1 MVGSFSGNR
10 GRAGHI
16 FVRGVSARTDE
27 GNFQFGGPAIL
38 HDLVLEF
45 GDRSCKIWCEGSI
58 DMWLQFRQILQ
69 GGLASNSG
77 ASWRQPYNIDNL
89 VVFSAFIRTQVVS
102 ETLSIFG
109 NIRTFSRIQIVRHAF
124 IEWEE

>member
-27 GNFQFGGPAIL
+27 GNLQFGGPAIL

-58 DMWLQFRQILQ
+58 DVWLQFRQILQ
-69 GGLASNSG
+69 EGLASNSR
-77 ASWRQPYNIDNL
+77 ASWRQIYNIDDL
-89 VVFSAFIRTQVVS
+89 VVFSAFIRTQVVC

-109 NIRTFSRIQIVRHAF
+109 NIRTFSRIQIVCHAL

>member
-1 MVGSFSGNR
+1 MVGSFLGNR
-10 GRAGHI
+10 SRARHI
-16 FVRGVSARTDE
+16 FVRGISARTDE
-27 GNFQFGGPAIL
+27 SDFQFGGPAIL
-38 HDLVLEF
+38 HDFVLEF
-45 GDRSCKIWCEGSI
+45 GDRSCKIWREGSI

-69 GGLASNSG
+69 EGLASNSR
-77 ASWRQPYNIDNL
+77 ATLWQIYNINDL

-109 NIRTFSRIQIVRHAF
+109 DIRTFSRIQVVCHAS